1 MADLVERLRA
11 ALADRYTIER
21 ELGHGGMATVYLA
34 RDARHDR
41 YVALKVLDP
50 ELAASVGA
58 DRFLREIRIA
68 AGLTHPHILPLYDSG
83 QAREFLYYAMPYV
96 EGESLC
102 DLLQR
107 EHQLPVGEAVRIAR
121 EVADALAAAHRRG
134 IVHRDI
140 KPENILLEEGHA
152 VVADFGIARAIEAAG
167 GGQRTETG
175 VVVGTP
181 AYMSPEQASG
191 APDVDGRTDVYSL
204 GCVLYEML
212 VGEPPFRGATP
223 QAVISRRFTEPVP
236 HVARLRETVPAA
248 LDHVVA
254 KAMAKLPADRFT
266 TAAEFDRALAAEEG
280 AGPPLEA
287 RTARAPLRRLTPAGG
302 VVVLALAI
310 AITAILRGGF
320 SGARA
325 HEATRPKILVL
336 PFQNLGAAQDNT
348 SRTESLRRSRAAWD
362 RSRASA

>member
-121 EVADALAAAHRRG
+121 EVADALAAAHGRG
-134 IVHRDI
+134 IVHRDV

-152 VVADFGIARAIEAAG
+152 VVADFGIARAIEAARG
-167 GGQRTETG
+167 DQRTETG
-175 VVVGTP
+175 VVLCTP

-191 APDVDGRTDVYSL
+191 ARDLDGRTDVYSL
-204 GCVLYEML
+204 GCVLYEVL
-212 VGEPPFRGATP
+212 VGEPPFSGATH
-223 QAVISRRFTEPVP
+223 QAIISKRFFEPAP
-236 HVARLRETVPAA
+236 HAARLRETVPDA
-248 LDHVVA
+248 LDRVVI
-254 KAMAKLPADRFT
+254 KAMAKLPADRF
-266 TAAEFDRALAAEEG
+266 ASAVDLARALAALAG
-280 AGPPLEA
+280 AGPPVEA
-287 RTARAPLRRLTPAGG
+287 AGAEAPR
-302 VVVLALAI
+302 
-310 AITAILRGGF
+310 
-320 SGARA
+320 
-325 HEATRPKILVL
+325 
-336 PFQNLGAAQDNT
+336 
-348 SRTESLRRSRAAWD
+348 
-362 RSRASA
+362 

>member
-96 EGESLC
+96 EGESLR
-102 DLLQR
+102 DRLQR

-121 EVADALAAAHRRG
+121 EVADALVAAHGRG

-167 GGQRTETG
+167 GGDQRTETG
-175 VVVGTP
+175 VVIGTP

-191 APDVDGRTDVYSL
+191 ARDLDGRTDVYSL

-212 VGEPPFRGATP
+212 VGEPPFSGASP
-223 QAVISRRFTEPVP
+223 QAVIAKRLTEPAP
-236 HVARLRETVPAA
+236 HASRWRETVSDA
-248 LDHVVA
+248 LDQVVIN
-254 KAMAKLPADRFT
+254 AMAKLPADRFASAADLARVL
-266 TAAEFDRALAAEEG
+266 TALEG
-280 AGPPLEA
+280 AAPPSEA
-287 RTARAPLRRLTPAGG
+287 QAVRAPLRRFIPAVG
-302 VVVLALAI
+302 VVC
-310 AITAILRGGF
+310 
-320 SGARA
+320 
-325 HEATRPKILVL
+325 
-336 PFQNLGAAQDNT
+336 
-348 SRTESLRRSRAAWD
+348 
-362 RSRASA
+362 